1 MQASGHVGCCC
12 GVNPIVTPSVII
24 DGEIASA
31 VAEAGGRVSAAR
43 ILQDVDSDFI
53 NVCAQSSQLSE
64 SSIEKA
70 HARLA
75 ELGQS
80 ELFNQAER
88 ELRSKYPSYSSQCEG
103 GRRLEGV
110 MKSKVTSNA
119 TSKVTS
125 KVGSKVFEAEK
136 VESTPRRAQSN
147 LLQCTPPVASNG
159 LKVAFSHTLETDVCS
174 LQTPPVTQVTMQDQ
188 CAKFCQPRA
197 VSMLIG
203 STEYGFHAADSN
215 DICLPPNGV
224 LSHDPTLLANC
235 GQWSQ
240 GFQEI
245 EVAAQRLIEQLEVAG
260 LNLVEM
266 CCRTSTL
273 PIHAICKSFSGLD
286 RRLLTSKVKLEPQ
299 YQLLPV
305 GTAQGGGGSFRIG
318 HL

>member
-24 DGEIASA
+24 DGEIAAA

-43 ILQDVDSDFI
+43 MLQSVDSDFI

-64 SSIEKA
+64 SSIEQ
-70 HARLA
+70 ARVRLT
-75 ELGQS
+75 ELGQA
-80 ELFNQAER
+80 ELFNEAER
-88 ELRSKYPSYSSQCEG
+88 ELRLKYPTYTSQCDG

-110 MKSKVTSNA
+110 MKSKA
-119 TSKVTS
+119 TSDMISKVNS
-125 KVGSKVFEAEK
+125 KVGSKVFTAEK
-136 VESTPRRAQSN
+136 NESIPRRAQATQAN

-174 LQTPPVTQVTMQDQ
+174 LQKPPVTQVKMQDQ

-203 STEYGFHAADSN
+203 STEYGFNAGDSN

-245 EVAAQRLIEQLEVAG
+245 EISAQRLIEQLEVAG
-260 LNLVEM
+260 LNPTE
-266 CCRTSTL
+266 
-273 PIHAICKSFSGLD
+273 HSFG
-286 RRLLTSKVKLEPQ
+286 
-299 YQLLPV
+299 
-305 GTAQGGGGSFRIG
+305 
-318 HL
+318 